1 MGLGF
6 LNWGTQ
12 AGKEGVKK
20 LLKKSDSTIKGV
32 TPTLGKK
39 ETTAYKFKMAKD
51 KLSKNIDKLVRSKN
65 K

>member
-1 MGLGF
+1 MSWINL
-6 LNWGTQ
+6 LRNSKT
-12 AGKEGVKK
+12 AGKV
-20 LLKKSDSTIKGV
+20 LKKSDSTITSV
-32 TPTLGKK
+32 NPTLGKK

>member
-6 LNWGTQ
+6 LNWGKQ
-12 AGKEGVKK
+12 AGK
-20 LLKKSDSTIKGV
+20 LLKKSDSTIKNV
-32 TPTLGKK
+32 TPTLGRK

-51 KLSKNIDKLVRSKN
+51 RLSKNIDKLKQQRGK

>member
-6 LNWGTQ
+6 LNWGKQ
-12 AGKEGVKK
+12 AGK

-32 TPTLGKK
+32 TPTLGHRKTNRFKIKK
-39 ETTAYKFKMAKD
+39 GLK
-51 KLSKNIDKLVRSKN
+51 KLTENINKLADLKN

>member
-6 LNWGTQ
+6 LNWGKQ
-12 AGKEGVKK
+12 AAKQV
-20 LLKKSDSTIKGV
+20 LKKSDSTIKCV

-51 KLSKNIDKLVRSKN
+51 RLSKNIDKLKQQRGK